1 MPIHFGTKMHENRS
15 KPNSRPIGQH
25 KFTRRLNPAN
35 AFQLGMN
42 LASQITSRL
51 ATSHLLDGANPIFK
65 KRSINKFGPHIQN
78 INRLVIEPDKPP
90 AFIGIDGLITVI
102 IAKRL
107 IKLDHTSDKLRP
119 EQAD

>member
-1 MPIHFGTKMHENRS
+1 
-15 KPNSRPIGQH
+15 
-25 KFTRRLNPAN
+25 
-35 AFQLGMN
+35 MN

-78 INRLVIEPDKPP
+78 INRLIIKPDKPP
-90 AFIGIDGLITVI
+90 TFIGIDGLITVI
-102 IAKRL
+102 IAQRL